1 MNFYIA
7 SGFQN
12 KIRIQDM
19 ASEIQKLL
27 GWNLTYDW
35 TQNGR
40 AITLEDLARIGTKE
54 YEGVMNSDVVIVI
67 LPGGKGCHTELGI
80 ALGAQKCIILYDP
93 EEVLGNYIEATTFYY
108 LSNIKHWSGKVHE
121 LNDLIKA

>member
-12 KIRIQDM
+12 LTLVKNM
-19 ASEIQKLL
+19 SLEIQKVL

-35 TQNGR
+35 TKNER
-40 AITLEDLARIGTKE
+40 AITFEELVHIGTKE
-54 YEGVMNSDVVIVI
+54 YKGVMDSDVVIVI

-80 ALGAQKCIILYDP
+80 ALGGNKCILLYDP
-93 EEVLGNYIEATTFYY
+93 CDVLDNYMEATTFYY
-108 LSNIKHWSGKVHE
+108 LPQIKRWNGNILE
-121 LNDLIKA
+121 LSDLILV